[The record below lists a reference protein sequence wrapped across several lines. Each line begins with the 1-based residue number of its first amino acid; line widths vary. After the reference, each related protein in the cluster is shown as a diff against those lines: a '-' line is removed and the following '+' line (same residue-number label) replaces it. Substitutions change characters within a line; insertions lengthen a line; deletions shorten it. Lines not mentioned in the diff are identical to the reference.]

1 MTIKKEKRIIGR
13 RETVDFP
20 DLGLSGIVG
29 KIDTGAYS
37 TALHCH
43 DIHVKEQD
51 GQRSLCFKL
60 LDPTHPEFTNK
71 EICLSEFS
79 EKQIKN
85 SFGEVEHRYI
95 IKTRVRI
102 ARKLIKSVIS
112 LTDRGNMRYPV
123 LIGRKLLKNRFI
135 VDVSELHL
143 WEKKKKLPK
152 KTTPR
157 YNQPNPSI
165 HNEDRSSIT

>member
-1 MTIKKEKRIIGR
+1 MSTKKEKRIIGR
-13 RETVDFP
+13 REPVDFP
-20 DLGLSGIVG
+20 DLGLSGIIG
-29 KIDTGAYS
+29 KIDTGAYT
-37 TALHCH
+37 TALHCQ
-43 DIHVKEQD
+43 DIHVREEN
-51 GQRSLCFKL
+51 GVRMLCFKP
-60 LDPTHPEFTNK
+60 LDPSQPAFTGK
-71 EICLSEFS
+71 EMCFTDFS

-102 ARKLIKSVIS
+102 ARKLVKSVIS

-123 LIGRKLLKNRFI
+123 LIGRKLLKSRFI

-152 KTTPR
+152 K
-157 YNQPNPSI
+157 
-165 HNEDRSSIT
+165 RSSQSNQA

>member
-1 MTIKKEKRIIGR
+1 MKVKKEKRIIGR

-20 DLGLSGIVG
+20 DLELSGITG
-29 KIDTGAYS
+29 KIDTGAYT

-43 DIHVKEQD
+43 DIHVREEN
-51 GQRSLCFKL
+51 GQRLLCFKP
-60 LDPTHPEFTNK
+60 LDPTHPAFTAK
-71 EICLSEFS
+71 EICFTEFD

-135 VDVSELHL
+135 VDVSELNL

-152 KTTPR
+152 KKSSQS
-157 YNQPNPSI
+157 NQA
-165 HNEDRSSIT
+165 

>member
-1 MTIKKEKRIIGR
+1 MPEKKPKKTIGR
-13 RETVDFP
+13 RELVDFP
-20 DLGLSGIVG
+20 DLGLTGIQA
-29 KIDTGAYS
+29 KIDTGAYT

-43 DIHVKEQD
+43 NIHVREEN
-51 GQRSLCFKL
+51 GQRVLCFHL
-60 LDPTHPEFTNK
+60 LDPAHPEYNGQEKCFA
-71 EICLSEFS
+71 EFS

-123 LIGRKLLKNRFI
+123 LIGRKLLKNRFT
-135 VDVSELHL
+135 VDVAELNL
-143 WEKKKKLPK
+143 WEKKKKTPK
-152 KTTPR
+152 KK
-157 YNQPNPSI
+157 
-165 HNEDRSSIT
+165 SSHPDKDKSSL

>member
-1 MTIKKEKRIIGR
+1 MNGKKDKRIIGR
-13 RETVDFP
+13 REMVDFP
-20 DLGLSGIVG
+20 DLELSGVTA
-29 KIDTGAYS
+29 KIDTGAYT

-43 DIHVKEQD
+43 DIHIREEN
-51 GQRSLCFKL
+51 GQRMLCFKL
-60 LDPTHPEFTNK
+60 LDPGHPAFTGQ
-71 EICLSEFS
+71 EMCFSEFS
-79 EKQIKN
+79 EKAIKN

-135 VDVSELHL
+135 VDVSELNL

-152 KTTPR
+152 TR
-157 YNQPNPSI
+157 PSQ
-165 HNEDRSSIT
+165 S

>member
-1 MTIKKEKRIIGR
+1 MDGKKEKRIIGR

-20 DLGLSGIVG
+20 DLGLSGITA
-29 KIDTGAYS
+29 KIDTGAYT

-43 DIHVKEQD
+43 DIHIREEH
-51 GQRSLCFKL
+51 GRRLLCFKL
-60 LDPTHPEFTNK
+60 LDPTHPAFTGKEMCFAEFG
-71 EICLSEFS
+71 

-135 VDVSELHL
+135 VDVSGLNL

-152 KTTPR
+152 SG
-157 YNQPNPSI
+157 PSQ
-165 HNEDRSSIT
+165 S